1 MQPRITVRLRP
12 EVQARLVE
20 RAKLD
25 KVTKSKLVNDL
36 LEQAL
41 APPGPYELLQ
51 RVRRLSPGESVEG
64 SENMSDKLKTK
75 LRRKSQAQFKWSSFP
90 RSS

>member
-1 MQPRITVRLRP
+1 V
-12 EVQARLVE
+12 EARLIE

-51 RVRRLSPGESVEG
+51 RIRRLSPGESIGG
-64 SENMSDKLKTK
+64 SEDMSKKLKTK
-75 LRRKSQAQFKWSSFP
+75 LRRKYSRAKRP
-90 RSS
+90 N